1 MDGTLS
7 FLERRPNT
15 LDSICEPN
23 LEYLLAFTKS
33 ARTIWKLCGLN
44 RDHLGRIAMRLG
56 AAIPDSMGLEAE
68 QLVQPVLESAA
79 DHAFDIIQQL
89 CDEGG
94 GVGFH
99 GARDMSLNS

>member
-1 MDGTLS
+1 MDATLS

-15 LDSICEPN
+15 LDSICDPT

-56 AAIPDSMGLEAE
+56 AAIQDSMGLQAE
-68 QLVQPVLESAA
+68 QLLQPVLESSA
-79 DHAFDIIQQL
+79 DHAFDRSFSSCAMKAEVWAFMVREI
-89 CDEGG
+89 C
-94 GVGFH
+94 H
-99 GARDMSLNS
+99 